1 MLLLLLRLRGRPVRI
16 LGTLRKPGQ
25 RILVQDT
32 PMVLC
37 PTIGS
42 DHANIHVRTT
52 PHIVVNTRYQRYIGQ
67 FVLHCHILEHEDQGM
82 MQNVQ
87 VVLPDGKGG
96 SAKGHK

>member
-1 MLLLLLRLRGRPVRI
+1 MAHPFHIHVNPFQI
-16 LGTLRKPGQ
+16 VSITPKPGMPLDPQ
-25 RILVQDT
+25 YNNLVGTWKDT
-32 PMVLC
+32 LLVS
-37 PTIGS
+37 TNV
-42 DHANIHVRTT
+42 D
-52 PHIVVNTRYQRYIGQ
+52 IVVNTRYQRYIGQ